1 MRDIL
6 GITDFKSGAAKTPP
20 FPVRVRIHP
29 PFAERRLFNQQKISH
44 NFATQVSVREDMR
57 PFFRILKTTIY
68 MIKRNQAWLWKI
80 FRAIKSIT
88 IFTFRM
94 ISATV
99 LGLISIVSIFEWYEK
114 PLNIHLLIL
123 AIISI
128 FIVVHQIVIM
138 TYESDK

>member
-1 MRDIL
+1 
-6 GITDFKSGAAKTPP
+6 
-20 FPVRVRIHP
+20 
-29 PFAERRLFNQQKISH
+29 
-44 NFATQVSVREDMR
+44 
-57 PFFRILKTTIY
+57 

-80 FRAIKSIT
+80 FRAIKSVIV
-88 IFTFRM
+88 FSFRM

-138 TYESDK
+138 TYESENDFGVIYVVQAPSRPNRSKKDDILDELNSLSKEELIEIRKDIIKLINDK